1 MFFFI
6 GLLFFMTFLNFN
18 FEVYHQSLCSYWST
32 CLSLTFVPCG
42 LSLMPLF
49 LFLYFVAFTHL
60 CHILGSIKLKVL
72 FYFLMLFL
80 NCTAFNDLRHSIWL
94 FHYIYPFTLKRH
106 MMISKQPTIT
116 FLLYPP
122 CSGSMGLSMKVV
134 TFGYTFCYWFSL
146 FHCILFFFFLIFHIL
161 QLSHPK
167 VHILSLSI
175 KDNCI
180 NNKHTPWDLYL
191 NTSLEVYA

>member
-1 MFFFI
+1 MQKWGCQSSGHNIYDQIVQLLIFDAHPLLGQPHISSFFIIMFFFI

-122 CSGSMGLSMKVV
+122 CSGSMGLLMKVV
-134 TFGYTFCYWFSL
+134 TFGYTFCY
-146 FHCILFFFFLIFHIL
+146 
-161 QLSHPK
+161 
-167 VHILSLSI
+167 
-175 KDNCI
+175 
-180 NNKHTPWDLYL
+180 
-191 NTSLEVYA
+191 